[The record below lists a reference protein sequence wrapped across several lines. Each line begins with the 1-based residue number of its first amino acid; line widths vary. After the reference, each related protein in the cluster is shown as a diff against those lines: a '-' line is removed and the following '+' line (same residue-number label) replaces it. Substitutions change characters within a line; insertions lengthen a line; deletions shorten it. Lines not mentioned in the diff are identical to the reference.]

1 MTAQPLLLPP
11 GGRVRKVESKDGT
24 RLHVQTFGPD
34 DAPTI
39 VLAHGITQAGRAF
52 AYQVLDLAD
61 RYRVVVYDQRGHGAS
76 MVPRELHRFRVDAL
90 ADDLHAVLT
99 AVLRDG
105 ERAVLGGH
113 SLGGITIMAWAG
125 RHPDEVRRRAAATVL
140 INTAPGGILDH
151 VAVVGVPRR
160 LHGTARVLV
169 RRRLL
174 FVARTGAR
182 APLRWLALG
191 DVAEPVH
198 IEALAQM
205 ARRMPARSLHA
216 LAYHLTDLDLSPD
229 LHRLA
234 VPTTVIGGVKDRLLP
249 AVHSRQIAGAL
260 PQLDR
265 LVLLRGIGH
274 MAQWEARDQVAELID
289 TAARSHLG

>member
-1 MTAQPLLLPP
+1 MAQPVLLPP
-11 GGRVRKVESKDGT
+11 GGRVRKVESADGT
-24 RLHVQTFGPD
+24 RLHVQIFGRD

-39 VLAHGITQAGRAF
+39 VLAHGITQAGR
-52 AYQVLDLAD
+52 
-61 RYRVVVYDQRGHGAS
+61 
-76 MVPRELHRFRVDAL
+76 
-90 ADDLHAVLT
+90 
-99 AVLRDG
+99 
-105 ERAVLGGH
+105 
-113 SLGGITIMAWAG
+113 
-125 RHPDEVRRRAAATVL
+125 HPEEVRRRAAAAVL

-151 VAVVGVPRR
+151 VAVIGVPRR
-160 LHGTARVLV
+160 LHGTARILV

-198 IEALAQM
+198 IDALSQM

-216 LAYHLTDLDLSPD
+216 LAYHLTDLNLSPE

-234 VPTTVIGGVKDRLLP
+234 VPTTVIGGVRDRLLP

-274 MAQWEARDQVAELID
+274 MAQWEARDDVAELID
-289 TAARSHLG
+289 TAARRHVN